1 MLSLTGR
8 WVFGITSAMVLA
20 VAIFLRMEIL
30 AVAALASLALAVLP
44 TVFESLIERLRKLGP
59 AEFDPLVKRAL
70 ETVPKDKLP
79 TAEREVREREARMEA
94 ARSWVQ
100 LINLIKA
107 ELAAL
112 GVRVTA
118 LEEELAALR
127 AHLVKIA
134 RNGGA

>member
-94 ARSWVQ
+94 ARSWAQ

>member
-1 MLSLTGR
+1 
-8 WVFGITSAMVLA
+8 MVLA